1 MTNGCVHSLV
11 YASAPGR
18 STRPK
23 RALQFELFNAKT
35 DLKYVFHPF
44 RLECSS
50 GKFGLRIVPVNDTTT
65 TTKET
70 EIRNQ

>member
-1 MTNGCVHSLV
+1 MTNGCVHKQSGLRFCSWQM
-11 YASAPGR
+11 Y
-18 STRPK
+18 TTK

-35 DLKYVFHPF
+35 DLKYVFYPF
-44 RLECSS
+44 HLECSS
-50 GKFGLRIVPVNDTTT
+50 GGFGLRNVPANDTT